1 MKTGLV
7 LEGGG
12 LRGIFTAGVLD
23 VLMEEGV
30 KFDGAVGVS
39 AGAAFGSNYKSEQ
52 NRRAIRY
59 NLRFAKDP
67 RYSSI
72 MSLIATGNLFNA
84 QFCYHDIPE
93 KLDPFDWETFRKNPM
108 EFYLVC
114 TDVETG
120 KAVYHLCDND
130 DEQEML
136 EWFRAS
142 GSMPLVSRI
151 VEIGDKKLLDGGI
164 ADSIPLRFMEEQGY
178 ERNLVVLT
186 RPANYVKTGNPL
198 MPMIERG
205 LRDYPEGVEAIR
217 NRHIAYNEEV
227 AYVRQREIGKYAFVI
242 RPDRDLDIGR
252 VEHDRI
258 KIRAA
263 YKAGRRKARKLLP
276 EIMTFLEG
284 AKADFS
290 SIKASMVEGDVSVS
304 DVVKPS
310 LVEDPT
316 VVPEEKEGFGK
327 SYEEHPE
334 EISGRE
340 NKDIPEELFGKVKR
354 DDTCDGADEEKFEG
368 APAPAAPAA
377 DEKGPDAATADT
389 EAFDSEAADAATAD
403 AKPADAE
410 AGDTAAGAEP
420 ADAEAGDA
428 KPAGVTSASLVES
441 FGEEPAETAPEQDED
456 QKVRVQEV
464 RAVILPEEEEELPAF
479 QRPFPMDREPDRAAF
494 AQDNDVKTE
503 AAEDTPA
510 AEAAEDIPAAEAAED
525 IPAAEA
531 VEEPAEETETAE
543 ADAPVAEE
551 PAEEEPKAEEPAA
564 EETKAE
570 AEEPAAEEA
579 TEEASF
585 KEAAA
590 ENAAKEAE
598 TGEAAAENVAEEVET
613 EEAAA
618 EEPAEEDLKVEEPAA
633 ENAAKEAET
642 GEAAAENVAEEV
654 ETEEAAAEEPAEED
668 LKVEE
673 PAAEEP
679 AEEELK
685 AEEPAAEGPA
695 EEELKAEEPAAEE
708 PAEEELKAEEPAA
721 EEPALEEPA
730 VEAEESAE
738 AVAVEHTD
746 ASEASAEAD
755 AVEEADGLNPFRYRK
770 KGRKQKKVWK
780 PGNMTALKEKA
791 KDQTK

>member
-252 VEHDRI
+252 VEHDRT

-441 FGEEPAETAPEQDED
+441 FGEEPAETVPEQDED

-510 AEAAEDIPAAEAAED
+510 AEAAEDIPAAEA
-525 IPAAEA
+525 

-551 PAEEEPKAEEPAA
+551 TKAEAEDIPAAEAAEEPAEEPETAEAGVPLAEETKVEVEEPAA

-570 AEEPAAEEA
+570 AEEPEEAAEEA
-579 TEEASF
+579 SF
-585 KEAAA
+585 E
-590 ENAAKEAE
+590 
-598 TGEAAAENVAEEVET
+598 EAAAENVAEEAET
-613 EEAAA
+613 E
-618 EEPAEEDLKVEEPAA
+618 
-633 ENAAKEAET
+633 
-642 GEAAAENVAEEV
+642 EAAAENVAEEA
-654 ETEEAAAEEPAEED
+654 ETEEAA
-668 LKVEE
+668 VEE
-673 PAAEEP
+673 PV
-679 AEEELK
+679 
-685 AEEPAAEGPA
+685 

-708 PAEEELKAEEPAA
+708 PAEEAEAAEAEKPVAEEAKAEEPAA

-755 AVEEADGLNPFRYRK
+755 AVEEADGSNPFRYRK

>member
-217 NRHIAYNEEV
+217 NRHIAYNQEV

-252 VEHDRI
+252 VEHDRT

-403 AKPADAE
+403 AKLAD
-410 AGDTAAGAEP
+410 T
-420 ADAEAGDA
+420 

-441 FGEEPAETAPEQDED
+441 FGEEPAETVPEQDED

-510 AEAAEDIPAAEAAED
+510 AEAAEDIPAAEA
-525 IPAAEA
+525 

-543 ADAPVAEE
+543 AEAPVAEE
-551 PAEEEPKAEEPAA
+551 TKAVVEEPAA

-590 ENAAKEAE
+590 ENVAEEAE
-598 TGEAAAENVAEEVET
+598 TGEAAAENVVEEVET

-618 EEPAEEDLKVEEPAA
+618 EEPAEEDLKVEEP
-633 ENAAKEAET
+633 
-642 GEAAAENVAEEV
+642 V
-654 ETEEAAAEEPAEED
+654 
-668 LKVEE
+668 
-673 PAAEEP
+673 AEEP

-685 AEEPAAEGPA
+685 EEPAAEGPA

-708 PAEEELKAEEPAA
+708 PAEEAEAAEAEKPVAEEAKAEEPAA

-738 AVAVEHTD
+738 AVAIEPAD
-746 ASEASAEAD
+746 ASEASVEAD
-755 AVEEADGLNPFRYRK
+755 TVEEADGSNPFRYRK

>member
-441 FGEEPAETAPEQDED
+441 FGEEPAETAPEQDE
-456 QKVRVQEV
+456 
-464 RAVILPEEEEELPAF
+464 IPET
-479 QRPFPMDREPDRAAF
+479 FPHG
-494 AQDNDVKTE
+494 QG
-503 AAEDTPA
+503 
-510 AEAAEDIPAAEAAED
+510 
-525 IPAAEA
+525 
-531 VEEPAEETETAE
+531 
-543 ADAPVAEE
+543 
-551 PAEEEPKAEEPAA
+551 
-564 EETKAE
+564 
-570 AEEPAAEEA
+570 
-579 TEEASF
+579 
-585 KEAAA
+585 
-590 ENAAKEAE
+590 
-598 TGEAAAENVAEEVET
+598 TGSGRFC
-613 EEAAA
+613 
-618 EEPAEEDLKVEEPAA
+618 
-633 ENAAKEAET
+633 T
-642 GEAAAENVAEEV
+642 G
-654 ETEEAAAEEPAEED
+654 
-668 LKVEE
+668 
-673 PAAEEP
+673 
-679 AEEELK
+679 
-685 AEEPAAEGPA
+685 
-695 EEELKAEEPAAEE
+695 
-708 PAEEELKAEEPAA
+708 
-721 EEPALEEPA
+721 
-730 VEAEESAE
+730 
-738 AVAVEHTD
+738 
-746 ASEASAEAD
+746 
-755 AVEEADGLNPFRYRK
+755 
-770 KGRKQKKVWK
+770 
-780 PGNMTALKEKA
+780 
-791 KDQTK
+791 

>member
-151 VEIGDKKLLDGGI
+151 VEIGDKKLLAGGI

-252 VEHDRI
+252 VEHDRT

-276 EIMTFLEG
+276 EILTFLAG
-284 AKADFS
+284 AKAGFS
-290 SIKASMVEGDVSVS
+290 SLNASMVEGDVSVS
-304 DVVKPS
+304 DVVRPS

-316 VVPEEKEGFGK
+316 VVPGEKEGFGK
-327 SYEEHPE
+327 SYEEDSE
-334 EISGRE
+334 EITGRE

-377 DEKGPDAATADT
+377 DEKGPDEATADT

-403 AKPADAE
+403 AKPAD
-410 AGDTAAGAEP
+410 T
-420 ADAEAGDA
+420 
-428 KPAGVTSASLVES
+428 KSAGVTSASLVES
-441 FGEEPAETAPEQDED
+441 FGDEPAEAAQEQDED

-479 QRPFPMDREPDRAAF
+479 QRPFPMDREPDRGAF

-503 AAEDTPA
+503 VAEDTPA
-510 AEAAEDIPAAEAAED
+510 AEAAEDIPAAEAAEEPAEEETKAEAEEPAEEAAEETSFKEATAEEPAEEAEVVEAEE
-525 IPAAEA
+525 PAAEEPVEEAEVVEAEELA
-531 VEEPAEETETAE
+531 VEEATVEEPVEETETVEMEEAVEEEPAEEEPAEETEAAE
-543 ADAPVAEE
+543 
-551 PAEEEPKAEEPAA
+551 AEEPAA

-570 AEEPAAEEA
+570 AEEPAA
-579 TEEASF
+579 
-585 KEAAA
+585 
-590 ENAAKEAE
+590 
-598 TGEAAAENVAEEVET
+598 V
-613 EEAAA
+613 
-618 EEPAEEDLKVEEPAA
+618 
-633 ENAAKEAET
+633 
-642 GEAAAENVAEEV
+642 
-654 ETEEAAAEEPAEED
+654 
-668 LKVEE
+668 
-673 PAAEEP
+673 
-679 AEEELK
+679 
-685 AEEPAAEGPA
+685 
-695 EEELKAEEPAAEE
+695 
-708 PAEEELKAEEPAA
+708 
-721 EEPALEEPA
+721 EPA
-730 VEAEESAE
+730 VEVGE
-738 AVAVEHTD
+738 
-746 ASEASAEAD
+746 SAEAD
-755 AVEEADGLNPFRYRK
+755 AVEPADAGEASAEAAAVEEASGLNPFRYRN

>member
-72 MSLIATGNLFNA
+72 MSLIATGDLFNA

-252 VEHDRI
+252 VEHDRT

-276 EIMTFLEG
+276 EILTFLAG
-284 AKADFS
+284 AKAGFS
-290 SIKASMVEGDVSVS
+290 SLNASMVEGDVSVS
-304 DVVKPS
+304 DVVRPS

-316 VVPEEKEGFGK
+316 VVPGEKEGFGK
-327 SYEEHPE
+327 SYEEDSE
-334 EISGRE
+334 EITGRE

-354 DDTCDGADEEKFEG
+354 DDTCDGADEEKCEG

-377 DEKGPDAATADT
+377 DEKELDEATADT

-403 AKPADAE
+403 AKPAD
-410 AGDTAAGAEP
+410 T
-420 ADAEAGDA
+420 

-441 FGEEPAETAPEQDED
+441 FGDEPAEAAQEQDED

-479 QRPFPMDREPDRAAF
+479 QRPFPMDREPDRGAF

-503 AAEDTPA
+503 VAEDTPA

-531 VEEPAEETETAE
+531 AEEPAEEETKAEAEEPAEEAAEETSFKEPAAEEPAEEAEVVEAEEPAAEEPVEEAEVVEAEELAVEEAAVEEPVEETETVEMEEAVEEEPAEEEPAEETEAAE
-543 ADAPVAEE
+543 
-551 PAEEEPKAEEPAA
+551 AEEPAA

-570 AEEPAAEEA
+570 AEEPAA
-579 TEEASF
+579 
-585 KEAAA
+585 
-590 ENAAKEAE
+590 
-598 TGEAAAENVAEEVET
+598 V
-613 EEAAA
+613 
-618 EEPAEEDLKVEEPAA
+618 
-633 ENAAKEAET
+633 
-642 GEAAAENVAEEV
+642 
-654 ETEEAAAEEPAEED
+654 
-668 LKVEE
+668 
-673 PAAEEP
+673 
-679 AEEELK
+679 
-685 AEEPAAEGPA
+685 
-695 EEELKAEEPAAEE
+695 
-708 PAEEELKAEEPAA
+708 
-721 EEPALEEPA
+721 EPA
-730 VEAEESAE
+730 VEVGE
-738 AVAVEHTD
+738 
-746 ASEASAEAD
+746 SAEAD
-755 AVEEADGLNPFRYRK
+755 AVEQADAGEASAEAAAVEEASGLNPFRYRN

>member
-114 TDVETG
+114 TDIETG

-130 DEQEML
+130 SEQEML

-142 GSMPLVSRI
+142 GSMPLVSRV
-151 VEIGDKKLLDGGI
+151 VEIGDRKLLDGGI

-252 VEHDRI
+252 VEHDRT

-276 EIMTFLEG
+276 EILTFLKG
-284 AKADFS
+284 AKEDIS
-290 SIKASMVEGDVSVS
+290 PINASMVEGGDVKVS

-316 VVPEEKEGFGK
+316 VIPEEKEGFGK
-327 SYEEHPE
+327 SYEADSD
-334 EISGRE
+334 EITGRE

-368 APAPAAPAA
+368 APAPAAHAA

-403 AKPADAE
+403 AKPAD
-410 AGDTAAGAEP
+410 T
-420 ADAEAGDA
+420 

-441 FGEEPAETAPEQDED
+441 FGEEPAETVPEQDED

-479 QRPFPMDREPDRAAF
+479 QRPFPMDREPDRAVF

-503 AAEDTPA
+503 ASEDTSV
-510 AEAAEDIPAAEAAED
+510 AEAAED

-551 PAEEEPKAEEPAA
+551 
-564 EETKAE
+564 TKA
-570 AEEPAAEEA
+570 
-579 TEEASF
+579 
-585 KEAAA
+585 
-590 ENAAKEAE
+590 
-598 TGEAAAENVAEEVET
+598 
-613 EEAAA
+613 
-618 EEPAEEDLKVEEPAA
+618 
-633 ENAAKEAET
+633 
-642 GEAAAENVAEEV
+642 
-654 ETEEAAAEEPAEED
+654 
-668 LKVEE
+668 
-673 PAAEEP
+673 
-679 AEEELK
+679 
-685 AEEPAAEGPA
+685 
-695 EEELKAEEPAAEE
+695 
-708 PAEEELKAEEPAA
+708 
-721 EEPALEEPA
+721 
-730 VEAEESAE
+730 EAEESAE

-746 ASEASAEAD
+746 ASEASVEDD
-755 AVEEADGLNPFRYRK
+755 AVEEADGSNPFRYRK

-780 PGNMTALKEKA
+780 PGNMTALKEKT

>member
-252 VEHDRI
+252 VEHDRT

-441 FGEEPAETAPEQDED
+441 FGEEPAETVPEQDED

-510 AEAAEDIPAAEAAED
+510 AEAAEDIPAAEAAE
-525 IPAAEA
+525 
-531 VEEPAEETETAE
+531 EPAEEPETAE
-543 ADAPVAEE
+543 AGVPLAEE
-551 PAEEEPKAEEPAA
+551 TKVEVEEPAA

-570 AEEPAAEEA
+570 AEEPEEAAEEA
-579 TEEASF
+579 SF
-585 KEAAA
+585 E
-590 ENAAKEAE
+590 
-598 TGEAAAENVAEEVET
+598 EAAAENVAEEAET
-613 EEAAA
+613 E
-618 EEPAEEDLKVEEPAA
+618 
-633 ENAAKEAET
+633 
-642 GEAAAENVAEEV
+642 EAAAENVAEEA
-654 ETEEAAAEEPAEED
+654 ETEEAA
-668 LKVEE
+668 VEE
-673 PAAEEP
+673 PV
-679 AEEELK
+679 
-685 AEEPAAEGPA
+685 

-708 PAEEELKAEEPAA
+708 PAEEAEAAEAEKPVAEEAKAEEPAA

-746 ASEASAEAD
+746 ASEASVEAD
-755 AVEEADGLNPFRYRK
+755 AVEEADGSNPFRYRK

>member
-72 MSLIATGNLFNA
+72 MSLIATGDLFNA

-252 VEHDRI
+252 VEHDRT

-276 EIMTFLEG
+276 EIMTFLAG

-290 SIKASMVEGDVSVS
+290 AINANGYSTICIARNSYNDDFILTIDSIVS
-304 DVVKPS
+304 
-310 LVEDPT
+310 LY
-316 VVPEEKEGFGK
+316 
-327 SYEEHPE
+327 SYFV
-334 EISGRE
+334 
-340 NKDIPEELFGKVKR
+340 LFIL
-354 DDTCDGADEEKFEG
+354 FNNNQ
-368 APAPAAPAA
+368 
-377 DEKGPDAATADT
+377 
-389 EAFDSEAADAATAD
+389 FDLRS
-403 AKPADAE
+403 
-410 AGDTAAGAEP
+410 
-420 ADAEAGDA
+420 
-428 KPAGVTSASLVES
+428 
-441 FGEEPAETAPEQDED
+441 
-456 QKVRVQEV
+456 
-464 RAVILPEEEEELPAF
+464 AVIEF
-479 QRPFPMDREPDRAAF
+479 SISRVNCSDIISTDR
-494 AQDNDVKTE
+494 QDQFIN
-503 AAEDTPA
+503 
-510 AEAAEDIPAAEAAED
+510 IP
-525 IPAAEA
+525 IHF
-531 VEEPAEETETAE
+531 
-543 ADAPVAEE
+543 
-551 PAEEEPKAEEPAA
+551 
-564 EETKAE
+564 
-570 AEEPAAEEA
+570 
-579 TEEASF
+579 SF
-585 KEAAA
+585 II
-590 ENAAKEAE
+590 
-598 TGEAAAENVAEEVET
+598 
-613 EEAAA
+613 
-618 EEPAEEDLKVEEPAA
+618 
-633 ENAAKEAET
+633 
-642 GEAAAENVAEEV
+642 
-654 ETEEAAAEEPAEED
+654 
-668 LKVEE
+668 
-673 PAAEEP
+673 
-679 AEEELK
+679 
-685 AEEPAAEGPA
+685 
-695 EEELKAEEPAAEE
+695 
-708 PAEEELKAEEPAA
+708 
-721 EEPALEEPA
+721 
-730 VEAEESAE
+730 S
-738 AVAVEHTD
+738 
-746 ASEASAEAD
+746 S
-755 AVEEADGLNPFRYRK
+755 
-770 KGRKQKKVWK
+770 
-780 PGNMTALKEKA
+780 
-791 KDQTK
+791 

>member
-252 VEHDRI
+252 VEHDRT

-403 AKPADAE
+403 AKPAD
-410 AGDTAAGAEP
+410 T
-420 ADAEAGDA
+420 

-510 AEAAEDIPAAEAAED
+510 AEAAEDIPAAEA
-525 IPAAEA
+525 
-531 VEEPAEETETAE
+531 VEEPAEEAETAE
-543 ADAPVAEE
+543 AEAPVAEE
-551 PAEEEPKAEEPAA
+551 TKAVVEEPAA

-590 ENAAKEAE
+590 EN
-598 TGEAAAENVAEEVET
+598 VAEEAET
-613 EEAAA
+613 EEAA
-618 EEPAEEDLKVEEPAA
+618 VEEP
-633 ENAAKEAET
+633 
-642 GEAAAENVAEEV
+642 V
-654 ETEEAAAEEPAEED
+654 
-668 LKVEE
+668 
-673 PAAEEP
+673 
-679 AEEELK
+679 
-685 AEEPAAEGPA
+685 

-708 PAEEELKAEEPAA
+708 PAEEAEAAEAEKPVAEEAKAEEPAA

-746 ASEASAEAD
+746 ASEASVEAD
-755 AVEEADGLNPFRYRK
+755 AVEEADGSNPFRYRK

>member
-1 MKTGLV
+1 
-7 LEGGG
+7 
-12 LRGIFTAGVLD
+12 
-23 VLMEEGV
+23 
-30 KFDGAVGVS
+30 
-39 AGAAFGSNYKSEQ
+39 
-52 NRRAIRY
+52 
-59 NLRFAKDP
+59 
-67 RYSSI
+67 
-72 MSLIATGNLFNA
+72 
-84 QFCYHDIPE
+84 
-93 KLDPFDWETFRKNPM
+93 
-108 EFYLVC
+108 
-114 TDVETG
+114 
-120 KAVYHLCDND
+120 
-130 DEQEML
+130 
-136 EWFRAS
+136 
-142 GSMPLVSRI
+142 
-151 VEIGDKKLLDGGI
+151 
-164 ADSIPLRFMEEQGY
+164 
-178 ERNLVVLT
+178 
-186 RPANYVKTGNPL
+186 

-389 EAFDSEAADAATAD
+389 EAFDLEAADAATAD
-403 AKPADAE
+403 AKPAD
-410 AGDTAAGAEP
+410 TKP
-420 ADAEAGDA
+420 AD
-428 KPAGVTSASLVES
+428 VTSASLVES
-441 FGEEPAETAPEQDED
+441 FGEEPAETVPEQDED

-510 AEAAEDIPAAEAAED
+510 AEAAEDIPAAEA
-525 IPAAEA
+525 

-543 ADAPVAEE
+543 AGVPLAEE
-551 PAEEEPKAEEPAA
+551 TKVEVEEPAA

-570 AEEPAAEEA
+570 AEEPEEAAEEA
-579 TEEASF
+579 SF
-585 KEAAA
+585 E
-590 ENAAKEAE
+590 
-598 TGEAAAENVAEEVET
+598 EAAAENVAEEAET
-613 EEAAA
+613 E
-618 EEPAEEDLKVEEPAA
+618 
-633 ENAAKEAET
+633 
-642 GEAAAENVAEEV
+642 EAAAENVAEEA
-654 ETEEAAAEEPAEED
+654 ETEEAA
-668 LKVEE
+668 VEE
-673 PAAEEP
+673 PV
-679 AEEELK
+679 
-685 AEEPAAEGPA
+685 

-708 PAEEELKAEEPAA
+708 PAEEAEAAEAEKPVAEEAKAEEPAA

-746 ASEASAEAD
+746 ASEASVEAD
-755 AVEEADGLNPFRYRK
+755 TVEEADGSNPFRYRK

>member
-23 VLMEEGV
+23 VLMEEGI

-151 VEIGDKKLLDGGI
+151 VEVGDKKLLDGGI

-217 NRHIAYNEEV
+217 NRHIAYNEEI

-252 VEHDRI
+252 VEHDRT

-276 EIMTFLEG
+276 EIMTFLAG

-290 SIKASMVEGDVSVS
+290 SINASMVEGDVSVS

-316 VVPEEKEGFGK
+316 VVPGEKEGFGK
-327 SYEEHPE
+327 SYEEDSE
-334 EISGRE
+334 EITGRE

-368 APAPAAPAA
+368 APASAAPSA
-377 DEKGPDAATADT
+377 DA
-389 EAFDSEAADAATAD
+389 EAEPVNAATAD
-403 AKPADAE
+403 AESA
-410 AGDTAAGAEP
+410 
-420 ADAEAGDA
+420 DA

-441 FGEEPAETAPEQDED
+441 LVDEPAELAPEQDED
-456 QKVRVQEV
+456 QKVRVEEV

-479 QRPFPMDREPDRAAF
+479 QRPFPMGREQDQAF
-494 AQDNDVKTE
+494 FEHEDDENTDAV
-503 AAEDTPA
+503 EDTPA
-510 AEAAEDIPAAEAAED
+510 VEIAEEEEAAEPEEEAA
-525 IPAAEA
+525 A
-531 VEEPAEETETAE
+531 VEI
-543 ADAPVAEE
+543 
-551 PAEEEPKAEEPAA
+551 AEEEETGALAQPEAGEPAVEEPAA
-564 EETKAE
+564 EETAEEAE
-570 AEEPAAEEA
+570 APAMEEPTAEEPAEEIETVEVEEPAQKEPAAEEA
-579 TEEASF
+579 
-585 KEAAA
+585 
-590 ENAAKEAE
+590 
-598 TGEAAAENVAEEVET
+598 AEE
-613 EEAAA
+613 
-618 EEPAEEDLKVEEPAA
+618 
-633 ENAAKEAET
+633 
-642 GEAAAENVAEEV
+642 
-654 ETEEAAAEEPAEED
+654 
-668 LKVEE
+668 
-673 PAAEEP
+673 
-679 AEEELK
+679 
-685 AEEPAAEGPA
+685 
-695 EEELKAEEPAAEE
+695 AEEPAAEE
-708 PAEEELKAEEPAA
+708 PAAEEAAEEAEELAAEEPAA
-721 EEPALEEPA
+721 EETAEEAEEAEVEEPAEEEPAAEEPIEETRFVEPTEEESEEEVIGEELTVEEPA
-730 VEAEESAE
+730 VEEPIAETEEPEDAAAAETADDGEASVEEASAETADDSEASAEEASAE
-738 AVAVEHTD
+738 TAD
-746 ASEASAEAD
+746 DSEASAEAEP
-755 AVEEADGLNPFRYRK
+755 VKEASGLNPFRYRN

>member
-252 VEHDRI
+252 VEHDRT

-276 EIMTFLEG
+276 EIMTFLAG

-290 SIKASMVEGDVSVS
+290 AINASMVEGDVSVS

-441 FGEEPAETAPEQDED
+441 FGEEPAETVPEQDED

-510 AEAAEDIPAAEAAED
+510 AEAAEDIPAAEA
-525 IPAAEA
+525 

-551 PAEEEPKAEEPAA
+551 TKAEAEDTPAAEAAEEPAEEA
-564 EETKAE
+564 EAAEAGVPLSEETKAE

-613 EEAAA
+613 GEAAAEEPAEEDLKAEEPVA
-618 EEPAEEDLKVEEPAA
+618 EEPAEEDLKVEEP
-633 ENAAKEAET
+633 
-642 GEAAAENVAEEV
+642 V
-654 ETEEAAAEEPAEED
+654 
-668 LKVEE
+668 
-673 PAAEEP
+673 AEEP

-730 VEAEESAE
+730 LEAEESAE

-755 AVEEADGLNPFRYRK
+755 AVEEADGSNPFRYRK

>member
-252 VEHDRI
+252 VEHDRT

-354 DDTCDGADEEKFEG
+354 DDTCDSADEEKFEG

-441 FGEEPAETAPEQDED
+441 FGEEPAETVPEQDED

-510 AEAAEDIPAAEAAED
+510 AEAAE
-525 IPAAEA
+525 
-531 VEEPAEETETAE
+531 EPAEETETAE

-551 PAEEEPKAEEPAA
+551 TKAVVEEPAAEETKAEAEEPAAEETKAEAEEPAA

-590 ENAAKEAE
+590 EN
-598 TGEAAAENVAEEVET
+598 VAEEAET
-613 EEAAA
+613 EEAA
-618 EEPAEEDLKVEEPAA
+618 VEEP
-633 ENAAKEAET
+633 
-642 GEAAAENVAEEV
+642 V
-654 ETEEAAAEEPAEED
+654 
-668 LKVEE
+668 
-673 PAAEEP
+673 
-679 AEEELK
+679 
-685 AEEPAAEGPA
+685 

-708 PAEEELKAEEPAA
+708 PAEEAEAAEAEKPVAEEAKAEEPAA

-746 ASEASAEAD
+746 ASEASVEAD
-755 AVEEADGLNPFRYRK
+755 TVEEADGSNPFRYRK

>member
-217 NRHIAYNEEV
+217 NRHIAYNQEV

-252 VEHDRI
+252 VEHDRT

-403 AKPADAE
+403 AKLAD
-410 AGDTAAGAEP
+410 T
-420 ADAEAGDA
+420 

-441 FGEEPAETAPEQDED
+441 FGEEPAETVPEQDED

-510 AEAAEDIPAAEAAED
+510 AEAAEDIPAAEA
-525 IPAAEA
+525 

-543 ADAPVAEE
+543 AEAPVAEE
-551 PAEEEPKAEEPAA
+551 TKAVVEEPAAEETKAEAEEPAAEETKAEAEEPAA

-590 ENAAKEAE
+590 ENVAEEAE
-598 TGEAAAENVAEEVET
+598 TGEAAAENVVEEVET

-618 EEPAEEDLKVEEPAA
+618 EEPAEEDLKVEEP
-633 ENAAKEAET
+633 
-642 GEAAAENVAEEV
+642 V
-654 ETEEAAAEEPAEED
+654 
-668 LKVEE
+668 
-673 PAAEEP
+673 AEEP

-685 AEEPAAEGPA
+685 AEEPVAEEPAEEELKEEPAAEGPA

-708 PAEEELKAEEPAA
+708 PAEEAEAAEAEKPVAEEAKAEEPAA

-738 AVAVEHTD
+738 AVAIEPAD
-746 ASEASAEAD
+746 ASEASVEAD
-755 AVEEADGLNPFRYRK
+755 TVEEADGSNPFRYRK

>member
-252 VEHDRI
+252 VEHDRT

-441 FGEEPAETAPEQDED
+441 FGEEPAETVPEQDED

-510 AEAAEDIPAAEAAED
+510 AEAAEDIPAAEA
-525 IPAAEA
+525 

-551 PAEEEPKAEEPAA
+551 TKAEAEDTPAAEAAEEPAEEA
-564 EETKAE
+564 EAAEAGVPLSEETKAE

-613 EEAAA
+613 GEAAAEEPAEEDLKAEEPVA
-618 EEPAEEDLKVEEPAA
+618 EEPAEEDLKVEEP
-633 ENAAKEAET
+633 
-642 GEAAAENVAEEV
+642 V
-654 ETEEAAAEEPAEED
+654 
-668 LKVEE
+668 
-673 PAAEEP
+673 AEEP

-730 VEAEESAE
+730 LEAEESAE

-755 AVEEADGLNPFRYRK
+755 AVEEADGSNPFRYRK

>member
-441 FGEEPAETAPEQDED
+441 FGEEPAETVPEQNED

-510 AEAAEDIPAAEAAED
+510 AEAAEDIPAAEA
-525 IPAAEA
+525 

-543 ADAPVAEE
+543 AEAPVAEE
-551 PAEEEPKAEEPAA
+551 PAEEEPKAEEPAAEETKVEAEEPAA

-618 EEPAEEDLKVEEPAA
+618 EEPAEEDLKVEEP
-633 ENAAKEAET
+633 
-642 GEAAAENVAEEV
+642 V
-654 ETEEAAAEEPAEED
+654 
-668 LKVEE
+668 
-673 PAAEEP
+673 AEEP

-708 PAEEELKAEEPAA
+708 PAEEAEAAEAEKPLAEEAKAEEPAA

-746 ASEASAEAD
+746 ASEASVEAD
-755 AVEEADGLNPFRYRK
+755 AVEEADGSNPFRYRK

>member
-252 VEHDRI
+252 VEHDRT

-441 FGEEPAETAPEQDED
+441 FGEEPAETVPEQDED

-510 AEAAEDIPAAEAAED
+510 AEAAEDIPAAEAE
-525 IPAAEA
+525 
-531 VEEPAEETETAE
+531 EEPAEETETAE
-543 ADAPVAEE
+543 AGVPLAEE
-551 PAEEEPKAEEPAA
+551 TKVEVEEPAA

-570 AEEPAAEEA
+570 AEEPEEAAEEA
-579 TEEASF
+579 SF
-585 KEAAA
+585 E
-590 ENAAKEAE
+590 
-598 TGEAAAENVAEEVET
+598 EAAAENVAEEVET

-618 EEPAEEDLKVEEPAA
+618 EEPAEEDLK
-633 ENAAKEAET
+633 
-642 GEAAAENVAEEV
+642 
-654 ETEEAAAEEPAEED
+654 AEEP
-668 LKVEE
+668 V
-673 PAAEEP
+673 AEEP

-685 AEEPAAEGPA
+685 AEEPAAEG
-695 EEELKAEEPAAEE
+695 

-746 ASEASAEAD
+746 ASEASVEAD
-755 AVEEADGLNPFRYRK
+755 AVEEADGSNPFRYRK

>member
-252 VEHDRI
+252 VEHDRT

-276 EIMTFLEG
+276 EILTFLAG
-284 AKADFS
+284 AKAGFS
-290 SIKASMVEGDVSVS
+290 SLNASMVEGDVSVS
-304 DVVKPS
+304 DVVRPS

-316 VVPEEKEGFGK
+316 VVPGEKEGFGK
-327 SYEEHPE
+327 SYEEDSE
-334 EISGRE
+334 EITGRE

-377 DEKGPDAATADT
+377 DEKGPDEATADT

-403 AKPADAE
+403 AKPAD
-410 AGDTAAGAEP
+410 T
-420 ADAEAGDA
+420 
-428 KPAGVTSASLVES
+428 KPTGVTSASLVES
-441 FGEEPAETAPEQDED
+441 FGDEPAEAAQEQDED

-479 QRPFPMDREPDRAAF
+479 QRPFPMDREPDRGAF

-510 AEAAEDIPAAEAAED
+510 AEAAEDIPAAEVAEDTPAAEAAED

-531 VEEPAEETETAE
+531 VEEP
-543 ADAPVAEE
+543 VV
-551 PAEEEPKAEEPAA
+551 

-570 AEEPAAEEA
+570 AEEPAEEAAEE
-579 TEEASF
+579 TSF
-585 KEAAA
+585 KEA
-590 ENAAKEAE
+590 
-598 TGEAAAENVAEEVET
+598 T
-613 EEAAA
+613 A
-618 EEPAEEDLKVEEPAA
+618 EEPAEEAEVVEA
-633 ENAAKEAET
+633 
-642 GEAAAENVAEEV
+642 
-654 ETEEAAAEEPAEED
+654 
-668 LKVEE
+668 EE

-679 AEEELK
+679 VEEAEVVEAEELAVEE
-685 AEEPAAEGPA
+685 ATVEEPVEETETVEMEEAV
-695 EEELKAEEPAAEE
+695 EEEPSEKEAAAEE

-721 EEPALEEPA
+721 EETDAVEPA
-730 VEAEESAE
+730 
-738 AVAVEHTD
+738 D
-746 ASEASAEAD
+746 AGEASAEAA
-755 AVEEADGLNPFRYRK
+755 AVEEASGLNPFRYRN

>member
-252 VEHDRI
+252 VEHDRT

-503 AAEDTPA
+503 AAEDTP
-510 AEAAEDIPAAEAAED
+510 D
-525 IPAAEA
+525 AEA

-551 PAEEEPKAEEPAA
+551 PAEEEPKAEEPAAEETKAEAEEPAAEETKAEAEEPAAEETKAEAEEPAAEETKVEAEEPAA

-618 EEPAEEDLKVEEPAA
+618 EEPAEEDLKA
-633 ENAAKEAET
+633 
-642 GEAAAENVAEEV
+642 
-654 ETEEAAAEEPAEED
+654 
-668 LKVEE
+668 EE

-708 PAEEELKAEEPAA
+708 PAEEAEAAEAEKPVAEEAKAEEPAA

-746 ASEASAEAD
+746 ASEASVEAD
-755 AVEEADGLNPFRYRK
+755 AVEEADGSNPFRYRK

>member
-72 MSLIATGNLFNA
+72 MSLIATGDLFNA

-252 VEHDRI
+252 VEHDRT

-276 EIMTFLEG
+276 EILTFLAG
-284 AKADFS
+284 AKAGFS
-290 SIKASMVEGDVSVS
+290 SLNASMVEGDVSVS
-304 DVVKPS
+304 DVVRPS

-316 VVPEEKEGFGK
+316 VVPGEKEGFGK
-327 SYEEHPE
+327 SYEEDSE
-334 EISGRE
+334 EITGRE

-354 DDTCDGADEEKFEG
+354 DDTCDGADEEKCEG

-377 DEKGPDAATADT
+377 DEKELDEATADT

-403 AKPADAE
+403 AKPAD
-410 AGDTAAGAEP
+410 T
-420 ADAEAGDA
+420 

-441 FGEEPAETAPEQDED
+441 FGDEPAEAAQEQDED

-479 QRPFPMDREPDRAAF
+479 QRPFPMDREPDRGAF

-503 AAEDTPA
+503 VAEDTPAAEAAEDIPAAEVAEDIPAAEVAEDIPAAEVAEDTPA

-531 VEEPAEETETAE
+531 AEEPAEEETKAEAEEPAEEAAEETSFKEPAAEEPAEEAEVVEAEEPAAEEPVEEAEVVEAEELAVEEAAVEEPVEETETVEMEEAVEEEPAEEEPAEETEAAE
-543 ADAPVAEE
+543 
-551 PAEEEPKAEEPAA
+551 AEEPAA

-570 AEEPAAEEA
+570 AEEPAAEE
-579 TEEASF
+579 T
-585 KEAAA
+585 KA
-590 ENAAKEAE
+590 E
-598 TGEAAAENVAEEVET
+598 
-613 EEAAA
+613 
-618 EEPAEEDLKVEEPAA
+618 
-633 ENAAKEAET
+633 
-642 GEAAAENVAEEV
+642 
-654 ETEEAAAEEPAEED
+654 
-668 LKVEE
+668 
-673 PAAEEP
+673 
-679 AEEELK
+679 
-685 AEEPAAEGPA
+685 AEEPAAV
-695 EEELKAEEPAAEE
+695 
-708 PAEEELKAEEPAA
+708 
-721 EEPALEEPA
+721 EPA
-730 VEAEESAE
+730 VEVGE
-738 AVAVEHTD
+738 
-746 ASEASAEAD
+746 SAEAD
-755 AVEEADGLNPFRYRK
+755 AVEQADAGEASAEAAAVEEASGLNPFRYRN

>member
-198 MPMIERG
+198 MAMIERG

-252 VEHDRI
+252 VEHDRT

-403 AKPADAE
+403 AKPAD
-410 AGDTAAGAEP
+410 TKP
-420 ADAEAGDA
+420 AD
-428 KPAGVTSASLVES
+428 VTSASLVES
-441 FGEEPAETAPEQDED
+441 FGEEPAETVPEQDED

-510 AEAAEDIPAAEAAED
+510 AEAAEDIPAAEA
-525 IPAAEA
+525 

-543 ADAPVAEE
+543 SDAPVAEE
-551 PAEEEPKAEEPAA
+551 TKAVVEEPAAEETKAEAEEPAA

-590 ENAAKEAE
+590 ENVAEEAE

-618 EEPAEEDLKVEEPAA
+618 EEPAEEDLKVEEP
-633 ENAAKEAET
+633 
-642 GEAAAENVAEEV
+642 V
-654 ETEEAAAEEPAEED
+654 AEEPAEEE
-668 LKVEE
+668 LKAEE
-673 PAAEEP
+673 PVAEEP

-685 AEEPAAEGPA
+685 AEEPAAEEAAEEASFKEAAAENVAEEAETEEAAVEEPV

-708 PAEEELKAEEPAA
+708 PAEEAEAAEAEKPVAEEAKAEEPAA

-746 ASEASAEAD
+746 ASEASVEAD
-755 AVEEADGLNPFRYRK
+755 AVEEADGSNPFRYRK

>member
-252 VEHDRI
+252 VEHDRT

-503 AAEDTPA
+503 DNDVKTEAAEDT
-510 AEAAEDIPAAEAAED
+510 PAAEAAED

-531 VEEPAEETETAE
+531 VEEPAEEAETAE
-543 ADAPVAEE
+543 AEAPVAEE
-551 PAEEEPKAEEPAA
+551 TKAVVEEPVAEETKAEAEEPAA

-590 ENAAKEAE
+590 ENVAEEAE

-618 EEPAEEDLKVEEPAA
+618 EEPAEEDLK
-633 ENAAKEAET
+633 
-642 GEAAAENVAEEV
+642 
-654 ETEEAAAEEPAEED
+654 AEEP
-668 LKVEE
+668 V
-673 PAAEEP
+673 
-679 AEEELK
+679 
-685 AEEPAAEGPA
+685 
-695 EEELKAEEPAAEE
+695 AEE

-721 EEPALEEPA
+721 EEGRRTQGRGACSRRACGRSRSCRGGEACGRRSQSRGARSRRTRTGRTCSGSRRIRRGSCCRAYRCQRSFCGSRCRGRGRRIKSFQVQEKGKKTEKSLE
-730 VEAEESAE
+730 
-738 AVAVEHTD
+738 T
-746 ASEASAEAD
+746 
-755 AVEEADGLNPFRYRK
+755 G
-770 KGRKQKKVWK
+770 
-780 PGNMTALKEKA
+780 
-791 KDQTK
+791 

>member
-531 VEEPAEETETAE
+531 AEDIPAAEAVEEPAEETETAE

-570 AEEPAAEEA
+570 AEEPAAEETKAEAEEPAAEEA

-585 KEAAA
+585 KEA
-590 ENAAKEAE
+590 
-598 TGEAAAENVAEEVET
+598 
-613 EEAAA
+613 
-618 EEPAEEDLKVEEPAA
+618 AA